1 MSVLGQQE
9 ILRLFH
15 ENLLKFLDNLVKLL
29 PKEQDLIV
37 LRIMFR
43 DQIPLEQAMEIFCNR
58 ILPHKEKIIKRD
70 ESFFI
75 ENSDLFEGL
84 AHDKV
89 HYFKNIWLS
98 PTFDQDDKDAMW
110 SWFKLFLT
118 LAIQY
123 KPYL

>member
-1 MSVLGQQE
+1 MAALGQQE

-15 ENLLKFLDNLVKLL
+15 KNLLQFLDNLITLL
-29 PKEQDLIV
+29 PNESDLIV

-43 DQIPLEQAMEIFCNR
+43 DQIPLDQAMSIFCER
-58 ILPHKEKIIKRD
+58 ILPHQAKISACD

-75 ENSDLFEGL
+75 DNADLFEGL
-84 AHDKV
+84 AHEKV

-98 PTFDQDDKDAMW
+98 PSFDTDDKQAMW
-110 SWFKLFLT
+110 NWFKLFLT
-118 LAIQY
+118 LAVQY